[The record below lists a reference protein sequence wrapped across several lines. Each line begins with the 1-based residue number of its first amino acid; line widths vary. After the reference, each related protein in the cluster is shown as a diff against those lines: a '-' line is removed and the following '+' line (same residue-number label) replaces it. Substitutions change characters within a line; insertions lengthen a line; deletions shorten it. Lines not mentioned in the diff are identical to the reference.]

1 MDINHIGVFF
11 AFEFNLLSS
20 YLLYLKIILR

>member
-11 AFEFNLLSS
+11 VFEFNLLSS
-20 YLLYLKIILR
+20 YLSYLLIILW